1 MRMSGL
7 GTVDPTD
14 EHQQVPVQV
23 PAAKLAEIKQQW
35 DEVKRLIKEN
45 RPHPSINWRAV
56 MFVATLAVAGW
67 LAYAAYDDL
76 AMRQKEMVVTQG
88 KVLGSVDK
96 LRRDFER
103 EMKELKSH
111 LGDAMRAG
119 SADEIKLLRNVE
131 SSVRRLEERMKAKK
145 H

>member
-1 MRMSGL
+1 
-7 GTVDPTD
+7 
-14 EHQQVPVQV
+14 
-23 PAAKLAEIKQQW
+23 
-35 DEVKRLIKEN
+35 
-45 RPHPSINWRAV
+45 

-76 AMRQKEMVVTQG
+76 AMRQKEMAVSQG
-88 KVLGSVDK
+88 KVLESIIELK
-96 LRRDFER
+96 RDVGR
-103 EMKELKSH
+103 EIKELKSH
-111 LGDAMRAG
+111 LDDAMRAG